1 MSADDNDDGHGG
13 ALHALRRA
21 REAHAR
27 ATAHR
32 PREPHELVTITADE
46 LEWLEANPGQGE
58 ALWAVKIARA
68 KALLA
73 GDASGGAS

>member
-1 MSADDNDDGHGG
+1 MSDDNDGHGG

-21 REAHAR
+21 SEAHAR

-32 PREPHELVTITADE
+32 PREPHELVTITAEE
-46 LEWLEANPGQGE
+46 LEFLDQHPEQGE

-68 KALLA
+68 KAQLA